1 MYFIRGFIVGYIRE
15 RALKGEF
22 LAGTWLNLAS
32 SMTSEMVGMAGYD
45 WLLIDQEH
53 APGDNMTLLH
63 QLQAVAG
70 YTVAPIVRVP
80 WVDRILFK
88 KILDLGAAGIMA
100 PYVQTAEEAKGVVRY
115 GKYAP
120 MGERGVAGSP
130 RCMDYSANFQSYY
143 ENANKNLILIAQI
156 ETGLAVKNAEEIAAV
171 EGIDVLF
178 VGPLDLSINTGLPGM
193 YEDPAYVEH
202 LKSVAAAAKKHGKV
216 CGILLPHV
224 KWIPLLKELGFT
236 FVACGSDSGYV
247 LGGMKSTLA
256 ALRA

>member
-1 MYFIRGFIVGYIRE
+1 MEYIRE
-15 RALKGEF
+15 RALQGEF
-22 LAGTWLNLAS
+22 LAGVWLNLAS
-32 SMTSEMVGMAGYD
+32 SLTSEMAGMAGYD

-53 APGDNMTLLH
+53 APGDTMTLLH
-63 QLQAVAG
+63 QLQSASRFP
-70 YTVAPIVRVP
+70 VAPIVRVP

-88 KILDLGAAGIMA
+88 KILDLGAAGIMT
-100 PYVQTAEEAKGVVRY
+100 PYVQTAEEAKEVVRF

-130 RCMDYSANFQSYY
+130 RCMDYTANFQNYF
-143 ENANKNLILIAQI
+143 ENANKNLIMIAQI

-193 YEDPAYVEH
+193 YEDPVYVEH
-202 LKSVAAAAKKHGKV
+202 LKSVAAAAKKHNKA

-236 FVACGSDSGYV
+236 FIACGSDGGFV
-247 LGGMKSTLA
+247 LGGMKSALE